1 MDDRSGDFLVKTLDV
16 LDRFQNVVG
25 NNGKW
30 VDLCPAHKDRS
41 PSLAINETDDRLL
54 LHCFAG
60 CETRHV
66 AAAVGLDM
74 SDLFHQKLT
83 SIKLTEGKR
92 KRYEEVL
99 LRERIQVA
107 VIDSAE
113 KNERSLTAKEKN
125 RRHLGHQ
132 RISKIEGVLNE

>member
-1 MDDRSGDFLVKTLDV
+1 MNTQGV
-16 LDRFQNVVG
+16 LDRLEHVTG
-25 NNGKW
+25 GNGKW
-30 VDLCPAHKDRS
+30 MALCPAHKDRS
-41 PSLAINETDDRLL
+41 PSLAINESDDRLL

-60 CETRHV
+60 CETKYV
-66 AAAVGLDM
+66 AAAIGLDM

-83 SIKLTEGKR
+83 SIKLIEGKR

-113 KNERSLTAKEKN
+113 KNERSLTSKEKN

>member
-1 MDDRSGDFLVKTLDV
+1 MNTQGV
-16 LDRFQNVVG
+16 LDRLEHVTG
-25 NNGKW
+25 GNGKW
-30 VDLCPAHKDRS
+30 MALCPAHKDRS
-41 PSLAINETDDRLL
+41 PSLAINESDDRLL

-60 CETRHV
+60 CETKYV
-66 AAAVGLDM
+66 AAAIGLDM

-83 SIKLTEGKR
+83 SIKLIEGKR

-113 KNERSLTAKEKN
+113 KNERSLTSKEKN

-132 RISKIEGVLNE
+132 RISKIEGLLNE

>member
-1 MDDRSGDFLVKTLDV
+1 M
-16 LDRFQNVVG
+16 
-25 NNGKW
+25 
-30 VDLCPAHKDRS
+30 
-41 PSLAINETDDRLL
+41 
-54 LHCFAG
+54 
-60 CETRHV
+60 
-66 AAAVGLDM
+66 
-74 SDLFHQKLT
+74 
-83 SIKLTEGKR
+83 TEGKR

-99 LRERIQVA
+99 WSERIQVA

>member
-1 MDDRSGDFLVKTLDV
+1 MNTQGV
-16 LDRFQNVVG
+16 LDRLEHVTG
-25 NNGKW
+25 GNGKW
-30 VDLCPAHKDRS
+30 MALCPAHKDRS

-60 CETRHV
+60 CETKYV

-83 SIKLTEGKR
+83 SIRLTEGKR

-99 LRERIQVA
+99 QSERILVA

-113 KNERSLTAKEKN
+113 KNERSLTAQERN

>member
-30 VDLCPAHKDRS
+30 VALCPAHKDRS

-60 CETRHV
+60 CETKHV

-99 LRERIQVA
+99 LRERIRVA

-113 KNERSLTAKEKN
+113 KNERSLTSKEKN

>member
-1 MDDRSGDFLVKTLDV
+1 MNTQGV
-16 LDRFQNVVG
+16 LDRLEHVTG
-25 NNGKW
+25 GNGKW
-30 VDLCPAHKDRS
+30 MALCPAHKDRS

-60 CETRHV
+60 CETKYV

-83 SIKLTEGKR
+83 SIKLIEGKR

-99 LRERIQVA
+99 QSERILVA

-125 RRHLGHQ
+125 RRHLGQQ

>member
-1 MDDRSGDFLVKTLDV
+1 MNTQGV
-16 LDRFQNVVG
+16 LDRLEHVTG
-25 NNGKW
+25 GNGKW
-30 VDLCPAHKDRS
+30 MALCPAHKDRS

-60 CETRHV
+60 CETKYV

-83 SIKLTEGKR
+83 SIKLTEVKR
-92 KRYEEVL
+92 RRYKEVL

-113 KNERSLTAKEKN
+113 KNERSLTSKEKN

>member
-1 MDDRSGDFLVKTLDV
+1 MNAQDV
-16 LDRFQNVVG
+16 LDRLEHVTGG

-30 VDLCPAHKDRS
+30 MALCPAHKDRS

-60 CETRHV
+60 CEIKYV

-83 SIKLTEGKR
+83 SIRLTEGKR

-99 LRERIQVA
+99 QSERILLA

-113 KNERSLTAKEKN
+113 KNERSLTAQERN
-125 RRHLGHQ
+125 RRHLGQQ

>member
-1 MDDRSGDFLVKTLDV
+1 MNTQGV
-16 LDRFQNVVG
+16 LDRLEHVTG
-25 NNGKW
+25 GNGKW
-30 VDLCPAHKDRS
+30 MALCPAHKDRS

-60 CETRHV
+60 CETKHV

-92 KRYEEVL
+92 RRYEEVL

-113 KNERSLTAKEKN
+113 KNERSLTSKEKN

>member
-1 MDDRSGDFLVKTLDV
+1 MNTQGV
-16 LDRFQNVVG
+16 LDRLEHVTG
-25 NNGKW
+25 GNGKW
-30 VDLCPAHKDRS
+30 MALCPAHKDRS

-60 CETRHV
+60 CETKYV

-83 SIKLTEGKR
+83 SIRLTEGKR
-92 KRYEEVL
+92 KRYQEVL
-99 LRERIQVA
+99 QSERILLA

-113 KNERSLTAKEKN
+113 QNERSLTAKEKN
-125 RRHLGHQ
+125 RRHLGQQ

>member
-1 MDDRSGDFLVKTLDV
+1 MNTQGV
-16 LDRFQNVVG
+16 LDRLEHVTG
-25 NNGKW
+25 GNGKW
-30 VDLCPAHKDRS
+30 MALCPAHKDRS

-60 CETRHV
+60 CETKYV
-66 AAAVGLDM
+66 AAAIGLDM

-83 SIKLTEGKR
+83 SIKLIEGKR

-113 KNERSLTAKEKN
+113 KNERSLTSKEKN

>member
-1 MDDRSGDFLVKTLDV
+1 MNTQGV
-16 LDRFQNVVG
+16 LDRLEHVTG
-25 NNGKW
+25 GNGKW
-30 VDLCPAHKDRS
+30 MALCPAHKDRS
-41 PSLAINETDDRLL
+41 PSLAINESDDRLL

-60 CETRHV
+60 CETKYV
-66 AAAVGLDM
+66 AAAIGLDM

-83 SIKLTEGKR
+83 SIKLLEGKR

-113 KNERSLTAKEKN
+113 KNERSLTSKEKN
-125 RRHLGHQ
+125 RRRVGHQ

>member
-1 MDDRSGDFLVKTLDV
+1 MNTQGV
-16 LDRFQNVVG
+16 LDRLEHVTG
-25 NNGKW
+25 GNGKW
-30 VDLCPAHKDRS
+30 MALCPAHKDRS
-41 PSLAINETDDRLL
+41 PSLAINETDERLL

-60 CETRHV
+60 CETKYV

-83 SIKLTEGKR
+83 SIRLTEGKR

-99 LRERIQVA
+99 QSERILVA

-113 KNERSLTAKEKN
+113 KNERSLTAQERN

>member
-1 MDDRSGDFLVKTLDV
+1 MNTQGV
-16 LDRFQNVVG
+16 LDRLEHVTG
-25 NNGKW
+25 GNGKW
-30 VDLCPAHKDRS
+30 MALCPAHKDRS

-60 CETRHV
+60 CEIKYV

-83 SIKLTEGKR
+83 SIRLTEGKR
-92 KRYEEVL
+92 KRYQEVL
-99 LRERIQVA
+99 QSERILLA

-113 KNERSLTAKEKN
+113 QNERSLTAKEKN
-125 RRHLGHQ
+125 RRHLGQQ
-132 RISKIEGVLNE
+132 RISKIEGLLNE

>member
-30 VDLCPAHKDRS
+30 VALCPAHKDRS

-113 KNERSLTAKEKN
+113 KNERPLTAKEKN

>member
-30 VDLCPAHKDRS
+30 VALCPAHKDRS

-60 CETRHV
+60 CETKHV

-99 LRERIQVA
+99 LRERIRVA

-113 KNERSLTAKEKN
+113 KNERSLTSKEKN

-132 RISKIEGVLNE
+132 RISKIEGILNE

>member
-1 MDDRSGDFLVKTLDV
+1 MNTQGV
-16 LDRFQNVVG
+16 LDRLEHVTG
-25 NNGKW
+25 GNGKW
-30 VDLCPAHKDRS
+30 MALCPAHKDRS
-41 PSLAINETDDRLL
+41 PSLAINESDDRLL

-60 CETRHV
+60 CETKYV
-66 AAAVGLDM
+66 AAAIGLDM

-83 SIKLTEGKR
+83 SIKLLEGKR

-113 KNERSLTAKEKN
+113 KNERSLTSKEKN

>member
-1 MDDRSGDFLVKTLDV
+1 MNTQGV
-16 LDRFQNVVG
+16 LDRLEHVTG
-25 NNGKW
+25 GNGKW
-30 VDLCPAHKDRS
+30 MALCPAHKDRS
-41 PSLAINETDDRLL
+41 PSLAIKKTDERLL

-60 CETRHV
+60 CETKYV

-83 SIKLTEGKR
+83 SIRLTEGKR
-92 KRYEEVL
+92 KRYQEVL
-99 LRERIQVA
+99 QSERILLA

-113 KNERSLTAKEKN
+113 QNERSLTAKEKN
-125 RRHLGHQ
+125 RRHLGQQ

>member
-1 MDDRSGDFLVKTLDV
+1 MNTQGV
-16 LDRFQNVVG
+16 LDRLEHVTG
-25 NNGKW
+25 GNGKW
-30 VDLCPAHKDRS
+30 MALCPAHKDRS

-60 CETRHV
+60 CETKYV

-83 SIKLTEGKR
+83 SIRLTEGKR

-99 LRERIQVA
+99 QSERILVA

-113 KNERSLTAKEKN
+113 KNERSLTAQERN
-125 RRHLGHQ
+125 RRHLGQQ

>member
-1 MDDRSGDFLVKTLDV
+1 MNTQEV
-16 LDRFQNVVG
+16 LDRLEHVTG
-25 NNGKW
+25 GNGKW
-30 VDLCPAHKDRS
+30 MALCPAHKDRS

-60 CETRHV
+60 CETKYV

-83 SIKLTEGKR
+83 SIRLTEGKR

-99 LRERIQVA
+99 QSERILVA

-113 KNERSLTAKEKN
+113 KNERSLTAQERN
-125 RRHLGHQ
+125 RRHLGQQ

>member
-1 MDDRSGDFLVKTLDV
+1 MNTQDV
-16 LDRFQNVVG
+16 LSRLEHVTG
-25 NNGKW
+25 RNGKW
-30 VDLCPAHKDRS
+30 MALCPAHKDRS

-60 CETRHV
+60 CETKYV

-83 SIKLTEGKR
+83 SIRLTEGKR

-99 LRERIQVA
+99 QSERILVA

-113 KNERSLTAKEKN
+113 KNERSLTAQERN

>member
-1 MDDRSGDFLVKTLDV
+1 MNMQEV
-16 LDRFQNVVG
+16 LDRLEHVTG
-25 NNGKW
+25 GNGKW
-30 VDLCPAHKDRS
+30 MALCPAHKDRS

-60 CETRHV
+60 CETKHV

-83 SIKLTEGKR
+83 SIRLTEGKR

-99 LRERIQVA
+99 QSERILVA

-113 KNERSLTAKEKN
+113 KNERSLTAQERN

>member
-1 MDDRSGDFLVKTLDV
+1 MNTQEV
-16 LDRFQNVVG
+16 LSRLEHVTG
-25 NNGKW
+25 SNGKW
-30 VDLCPAHKDRS
+30 MALCPAHKDRS

-60 CETRHV
+60 CETKYV

-83 SIKLTEGKR
+83 SIRLTEGKR

-99 LRERIQVA
+99 
-107 VIDSAE
+107 
-113 KNERSLTAKEKN
+113 
-125 RRHLGHQ
+125 Q
-132 RISKIEGVLNE
+132 RLVP

>member
-1 MDDRSGDFLVKTLDV
+1 MNAQDV
-16 LDRFQNVVG
+16 LDRLEHVTGG

-30 VDLCPAHKDRS
+30 MALCPAHKDRS

-60 CETRHV
+60 CEIKYV

-92 KRYEEVL
+92 RRYEEVL

-113 KNERSLTAKEKN
+113 KNERSLTSKEKN

>member
-1 MDDRSGDFLVKTLDV
+1 MNTQGV
-16 LDRFQNVVG
+16 LDRLEHVTG
-25 NNGKW
+25 GNGKW
-30 VDLCPAHKDRS
+30 MALCPAHKDRS
-41 PSLAINETDDRLL
+41 PSLAINEADDRLL

-60 CETRHV
+60 CETKYV

-83 SIKLTEGKR
+83 SIRLTEGKR
-92 KRYEEVL
+92 KRYQEVL
-99 LRERIQVA
+99 QSERILLA

-113 KNERSLTAKEKN
+113 QNERSLTAKEKN
-125 RRHLGHQ
+125 RRHLGQQ

>member
-30 VDLCPAHKDRS
+30 VALCPAHKDRS

-60 CETRHV
+60 CETKHV

-83 SIKLTEGKR
+83 SIRLTEGKR

-99 LRERIQVA
+99 LSERIQVA

-125 RRHLGHQ
+125 RRRLGHQ

>member
-1 MDDRSGDFLVKTLDV
+1 MKTLDV
-16 LDRFQNVVG
+16 LDRFQNVVS

-30 VDLCPAHKDRS
+30 VALCPAHKDRS

>member
-1 MDDRSGDFLVKTLDV
+1 MNTQGV
-16 LDRFQNVVG
+16 LDRLEHVTG
-25 NNGKW
+25 GNGKW
-30 VDLCPAHKDRS
+30 MALCPAHKDRS
-41 PSLAINETDDRLL
+41 PSLAINVTDDRLL

-60 CETRHV
+60 CETKYAV
-66 AAAVGLDM
+66 AAAGLDM

-83 SIKLTEGKR
+83 SIRLTEGKR

-99 LRERIQVA
+99 LSERIQVA

>member
-1 MDDRSGDFLVKTLDV
+1 MDDRSGDFLVKALDV

-30 VDLCPAHKDRS
+30 MALCPAHKDRS

-54 LHCFAG
+54 LHCYAG
-60 CETRHV
+60 CETKHV

-92 KRYEEVL
+92 RRYEEVL
-99 LRERIQVA
+99 LRERTQVA

-113 KNERSLTAKEKN
+113 KNERPLTTKEQN
-125 RRHLGHQ
+125 RRRLGQ
-132 RISKIEGVLNE
+132 LRINKIEGVLHE

>member
-1 MDDRSGDFLVKTLDV
+1 MNTQGV
-16 LDRFQNVVG
+16 LDRLEHVTG
-25 NNGKW
+25 GNGKW
-30 VDLCPAHKDRS
+30 MALCPAHKDRS

-83 SIKLTEGKR
+83 SIRLTEGKR

-99 LRERIQVA
+99 QSERILVA

>member
-1 MDDRSGDFLVKTLDV
+1 MKIIDV
-16 LDRFQNVVG
+16 LDRFQNVIG
-25 NNGKW
+25 SSGKW
-30 VDLCPAHKDRS
+30 MALCPAHKDRS

-60 CETRHV
+60 CETKYV

-83 SIKLTEGKR
+83 SIRLTEGKR

-99 LRERIQVA
+99 QNERILVA

-113 KNERSLTAKEKN
+113 KNERSLTGQERN
-125 RRHLGHQ
+125 RRHLGQQ

>member
-1 MDDRSGDFLVKTLDV
+1 MNTQGV
-16 LDRFQNVVG
+16 LDRLEHVTG
-25 NNGKW
+25 GNGKW
-30 VDLCPAHKDRS
+30 MALCPAHKDRS

-60 CETRHV
+60 CKTKYV

-83 SIKLTEGKR
+83 SIRLTEGKR
-92 KRYEEVL
+92 KRYQEVL
-99 LRERIQVA
+99 QSERILLA

-113 KNERSLTAKEKN
+113 QNERSLTAKEKN
-125 RRHLGHQ
+125 RRHLGQQ